1 MAKQNYLFVPDLSN
15 NRNFSEEVV
24 DAFLRKAFM
33 TNATLF
39 LLMNNNEES
48 DNYYNYTVRKVFN
61 GGGESSLYTMTA

>member
-61 GGGESSLYTMTA
+61 GGGANPAFIQ